1 MVEKTIQYIYDA
13 TGIKQKKM
21 VSTGANTEYAGN
33 YVYENSSLQFFR
45 HPEGYVEPNGSNWD
59 YVYQYTDHLGNI
71 RLSYSD
77 GNTDGSITTSEIRE
91 ENNYYPFGLKHQGYN
106 NVVTST
112 NPAQNYKY
120 NGKELNEELGLNW
133 HDYGAR
139 NYQADLGRWMNVDN
153 HADSYFDYSPYSYV
167 INNPINAVDPDGN
180 DIYILT
186 WFSTDKNGGETGHA
200 GIAID
205 NYKTQNKKDANG
217 NDVLDANGNIVTE
230 QVADGTFTYY
240 DLWPNDPVGNTEM
253 QDDVKAD
260 YSKGIQIGG
269 LSDLMNTDP
278 TTKRSGNVSAEG
290 RSADG
295 VVQISTSFT
304 QDEAAKKVAKA
315 DMNNNTKYNACE
327 NNCSTFTQR
336 VANAA
341 LGNIINANQRI
352 KPGFVLRALG
362 YKATDVVAPNNL
374 YNEALKVKGATNIK
388 GPKSVTAKPYLEY
401 FGKN

>member
-1 MVEKTIQYIYDA
+1 VSEEKKYINPLQYIY
-13 TGIKQKKM
+13 
-21 VSTGANTEYAGN
+21 
-33 YVYENSSLQFFR
+33 
-45 HPEGYVEPNGSNWD
+45 
-59 YVYQYTDHLGNI
+59 QYKDHLGNI

-77 GNTDGSITTSEIRE
+77 ADGNGTIAQSEIIE
-91 ENNYYPFGLKHQGYN
+91 ENNYYPFGLEHKGYN

-112 NPAQNYKY
+112 NPAQNYTY
-120 NGKELNEELGLNW
+120 NGKEKQEELGLNW
-133 HDYGAR
+133 LDYGAR
-139 NYQADLGRWMNVDN
+139 NYDASLGRWMNIDN
-153 HADSYFDYSPYSYV
+153 HADSYFNHSPYSYA
-167 INNPINAVDPDGN
+167 INNPINVIDPDGN

-205 NYKTQNKKDANG
+205 NYKTQNKKDAKG
-217 NDVLDANGNIVTE
+217 NDVLDANGNVVTE

-240 DLWPNDPVGNTEM
+240 DLWPNDPVGKTEM

-260 YSKGIQIGG
+260 YSKGIQIGS

-295 VVQISTSFT
+295 IVQLSSTFA
-304 QDEAAKKVAKA
+304 QDEAAKKVANG
-315 DMNNNTKYNACE
+315 DVSSNTKYNACE

-341 LGNIINANQRI
+341 GNTIDANQRI
-352 KPGFVLRALG
+352 KPGFILRALG
-362 YKATDVVAPNNL
+362 YKATNVVAPNNL
-374 YNEALKVKGATNIK
+374 YNKALKVKGATNIK
-388 GPKSVTAKPYLEY
+388 GPKSVKAKPYLEY